1 MAQDIANEEAKRVER
16 EAELAKQTATLVDQ
30 RRAELD
36 AQFARQKA
44 EQEQLGRDTM
54 SAAQ

>member
-1 MAQDIANEEAKRVER
+1 MAQDIANEEAKRVAR
-16 EAELAKQTATLVDQ
+16 EAELAKQTASLVDK

-36 AQFARQKA
+36 AQYLRQKA
-44 EQEQLGRDTM
+44 EQEKLGRDTM

>member
-1 MAQDIANEEAKRVER
+1 MAQDIANEEAKRVAR
-16 EAELAKQTATLVDQ
+16 EAELAKQTTTLVDK

-44 EQEQLGRDTM
+44 EQQKL
-54 SAAQ
+54 